1 METSENQRLIEV
13 QKKLGFSSQKDFA
26 EALGIKQGSLSDIY
40 REKKGIKVS
49 LSIKKILSKEFSI
62 NIKWLE
68 TGEGNMFE
76 DSVLETKNWII
87 DDLSRYNNSL
97 NHDKTSLER
106 LGLRLDELCRVKNMN
121 YQDLSELI
129 NVDYVEL
136 VSIISGNK
144 PTPASLL
151 EKVIDNIPEIRPLW
165 LILGYGAIFKEAADN
180 KDEEIIRLKQEIEKL
195 KKRTNSTEN
204 VDRKTA

>member
-87 DDLSRYNNSL
+87 DDLSRYNNSP

-106 LGLRLDELCRVKNMN
+106 LGLRLDELCRVKNIN

>member
-87 DDLSRYNNSL
+87 DDLSRYNNSQ

-165 LILGYGAIFKEAADN
+165 LILGYGAIFKNMVDSR
-180 KDEEIIRLKQEIEKL
+180 DEEIKHLKQELEEL
-195 KKRTNSTEN
+195 KKPTHSTEN
-204 VDRKTA
+204 VDRRTA